1 MNAEIHRT
9 LADIGEVS
17 QLALD
22 ALSRLENALRVCAE
36 GFERGDTMVIIP
48 DNLPVLLGNGV
59 AELFKKALAEKT
71 GLPIKLIDLIPMET
85 TKTSHTIVKMPK
97 NTAASPQA
105 QPNYQLV
112 KTSSDSAVGLDALS
126 VNVIKKAP
134 RPMNCWIIFRDAM
147 AKDLKIEFPQ
157 LTVQELCKCTQ
168 HSPSLIQH
176 AYNVLASFCSDM
188 WKDLGPTGKA
198 PWQAAAQ
205 SAKEEHLR
213 QHPDYK
219 YSPRKPGEKKKR
231 QSRKAKRASA
241 ISTVPEVVNFQ
252 VAPNIAI
259 SSPSSTYENALPVN
273 DITSDIGN
281 PFINDFA
288 PFFDVA
294 DMLDMFP
301 QDPVSAS
308 ITYDSESFR
317 HARLD
322 NEFGFNFNMDA
333 TFALADDDLFAF
345 RDGADDDA
353 ILPALAHDT
362 Y

>member
-1 MNAEIHRT
+1 MDAEIHRT
-9 LADIGEVS
+9 LAGTGEMP
-17 QLALD
+17 QLAMD
-22 ALSRLENALRVCAE
+22 ALGRLENALRVCAE

-97 NTAASPQA
+97 NNAASPQV

-112 KTSSDSAVGLDALS
+112 KTQSDSAIGLDAIS
-126 VNVIKKAP
+126 VNIIKKAP

-157 LTVQELCKCTQ
+157 LTVQEL
-168 HSPSLIQH
+168 S
-176 AYNVLASFCSDM
+176 SFCSDM
-188 WKDLGPTGKA
+188 WKELGPTGKA

-241 ISTVPEVVNFQ
+241 VSTVPEVVNSQ
-252 VAPNIAI
+252 VDPNIAT

-273 DITSDIGN
+273 DITPDIGN
-281 PFINDFA
+281 PFVNDFA

-301 QDPVSAS
+301 QDSVSAN

-333 TFALADDDLFAF
+333 NFALADNDLFAF

-353 ILPALAHDT
+353 ILPALVHDT